1 MLGRETIDDIVA
13 LATLVTFNGVDRDVV
28 QLRNAQ
34 AVDSSTHGSN
44 LIAVRHNDT
53 QRFQYIKIVAFLV
66 DVLCQLSSNIGLDN
80 VHFRRFHLISVITKR
95 IGDEGYAI
103 VV

>member
-1 MLGRETIDDIVA
+1 MLARTRHGHVELAVNHLVSTFVNVFVVGKEEQLIFMLGRETIDDIVA

-44 LIAVRHNDT
+44 LIAVRE
-53 QRFQYIKIVAFLV
+53 A
-66 DVLCQLSSNIGLDN
+66 
-80 VHFRRFHLISVITKR
+80 
-95 IGDEGYAI
+95 
-103 VV
+103 